1 MKPIYFFFR
10 SGVAA
15 CALLVAPLL
24 CQCNDPV
31 SKGDAEDT
39 VLKALRSDDI
49 EAARRQ
55 IAEDTKPLPEF
66 PTPEQKTLRIK
77 VQDAGIKIADGV
89 QNIAG
94 GAKKRLDAWRSG
106 ATQPDVAEAEE
117 TQDAPSESARQW
129 TQADFIQAAK
139 CADVDTLEM
148 IFKQESADMSVNSVA
163 EGLTPLMWAARQG
176 QSKSVE
182 RLLKKKAD
190 AAMVSDTGYTA
201 LMYAACNGDT
211 ACVEALADKEMIDK
225 RNPKSGLSA
234 LMYVCLMAPEHHA
247 DVIKHLKRQEQKK
260 GGIFNEYYP
269 WFLKEKVESCR
280 SLYDGIT
287 PLMLAARRGDLAM
300 VELLA
305 PDAEDIRQ
313 EDVHGN
319 TCIDY
324 AERSDNPAVTNYLRD
339 KQGMPQWLQYTLGGA
354 VLILALFVILI
365 FLRYFFRFIWAF
377 SLFD

>member
-1 MKPIYFFFR
+1 MKPISFFFR

-31 SKGDAEDT
+31 RKGDAEDT

-55 IAEDTKPLPEF
+55 IAADTKPLPEF
-66 PTPEQKTLRIK
+66 PTPEQKSLVSK
-77 VQDAGIKIADGV
+77 VQEKIAVEV
-89 QNIAG
+89 QNIVD
-94 GAKKRLDAWRSG
+94 GAPKSFVVWRSG
-106 ATQPDVAEAEE
+106 DKQPDVAEAEE

-129 TQADFIQAAK
+129 TQADFIQASK

-339 KQGMPQWLQYTLGGA
+339 KQGMPQWLQYMLGGA
-354 VLILALFVILI
+354 VLIIALCVILI

>member
-1 MKPIYFFFR
+1 MIGENDTISPSMKPIYFFFR

-31 SKGDAEDT
+31 RKGDAEDT

-55 IAEDTKPLPEF
+55 IAADTKPLPEF
-66 PTPEQKTLRIK
+66 PTPEQKTPVSK
-77 VQDAGIKIADGV
+77 VQDAGKKIADGV
-89 QNIAG
+89 QNIAD
-94 GAKKRLDAWRSG
+94 GAKKSFVAWRSG
-106 ATQPDVAEAEE
+106 DKQPDVAEAEE
-117 TQDAPSESARQW
+117 VQDAPRESARQW
-129 TQADFIQAAK
+129 TQTDFIHAAK

-148 IFKQESADMSVNSVA
+148 IFTQEDADMGVNSVV

-182 RLLKKKAD
+182 RLLKRNAD

-201 LMYAACNGDT
+201 LMYAACNGC
-211 ACVEALADKEMIDK
+211 AECVKALDDKEVIDK

-234 LMYVCLMAPEHHA
+234 LMYVCLMSPEHHV
-247 DVIKHLKRQEQKK
+247 DVIKHLKKKEQ
-260 GGIFNEYYP
+260 
-269 WFLKEKVESCR
+269 VECCR
-280 SLYDGIT
+280 SLYDGYT

-313 EDVHGN
+313 EDALGN

-324 AERSDNPAVTNYLRD
+324 AERSGNKAVTTYLKS
-339 KQGMPQWLQYTLGGA
+339 KQGMPQWLKYTLGGA

-365 FLRYFFRFIWAF
+365 FLRYSSRFFWFF
-377 SLFD
+377 GFDD